1 LRKKKFSDVT
11 VDQQN
16 VKKVAAAGRMA
27 CNGVYGRDEAA
38 AKAYTSSGRK
48 ANQIG
53 ENRW

>member
-1 LRKKKFSDVT
+1 VRKKFSHVT
-11 VDQQN
+11 IDQQK
-16 VKKVAAAGRMA
+16 VKKKVAAAARMA